1 MAFIYEINIGDNFYI
16 GQTTDIKVRMNNHK
30 RELKGQR
37 HHNAYMQN
45 AFNKYGEF
53 KYEILFIC
61 TENYLDI
68 VEQELIDLY
77 KGQKGFMNMMLSVNT
92 ARGEN
97 HPWTGCKHTDESK
110 IKMSVAARNRR
121 KPSRAKKVID
131 TCTGIVYN
139 TVKEAA
145 KSVDC
150 KSRTL
155 NAMLRGQN
163 PNKTN
168 LKYL

>member
-1 MAFIYEINIGDNFYI
+1 MAFIYQINIGDNFYV

-37 HHNAYMQN
+37 HHNTYMQN

-53 KYEILFIC
+53 KYKILFTC
-61 TENYLDI
+61 TENYLDL

-97 HPWTGCKHTDESK
+97 HPWTGCKHTEETK
-110 IKMSVAARNRR
+110 KKMSSSAKNR
-121 KPSRAKKVID
+121 KGPSRKRPVIN
-131 TCTGIVYN
+131 TETKQVFE
-139 TVKEAA
+139 TVKSAA
-145 KSVDC
+145 KSVNL
-150 KSRTL
+150 KRTTL
-155 NAMLRGQN
+155 IAMLKGQN

-168 LKYL
+168 FKYL